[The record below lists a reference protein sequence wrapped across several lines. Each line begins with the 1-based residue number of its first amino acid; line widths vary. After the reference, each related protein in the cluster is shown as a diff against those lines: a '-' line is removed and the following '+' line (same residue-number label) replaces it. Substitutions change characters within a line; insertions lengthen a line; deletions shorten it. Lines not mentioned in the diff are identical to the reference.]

1 MSKKSLHLG
10 IFGGTFDPPHV
21 GHLILAAEAYA
32 QLDLDCVLWVLT
44 HYPPHKTGQPISAL
58 NDRLD
63 MVSAALNDDPAFELS
78 RIDIDRPPPHYALD
92 TMQLIH
98 KRYPG
103 ARLTYL
109 MGGDSLE
116 DLSQWHKPSEF
127 ILECDGL
134 GIMRRPGCK
143 EDPEVL
149 ELQLPGLQQ
158 RLSFIDA
165 PLLEISSSVIRC
177 KIAEAAPFRYY
188 VPPGVYDII
197 QKRSLYAGSIASR

>member
-32 QLDLDCVLWVLT
+32 QLELDRVLWVLT
-44 HYPPHKTGQPISAL
+44 HYPPHKAGQPISAL

-78 RIDIDRPPPHYALD
+78 RIDIDRSPPHYAVD
-92 TMQLIH
+92 TMQLLH
-98 KRYPG
+98 RRYPG

-109 MGGDSLE
+109 MGGDSLV
-116 DLSQWHKPSEF
+116 DLPQWHKPGEF

-134 GIMRRPGCK
+134 GVMRRPGCE
-143 EDPEVL
+143 EDLESL
-149 ELQLPGLQQ
+149 ELQLPGLI
-158 RLSFIDA
+158 RRVCFIDA
-165 PLLEISSSVIRC
+165 PLLEISSSVLRH

-188 VPPGVYDII
+188 VSPVVYDII
-197 QKRSLYAGSIASR
+197 RKRSLYTGSIASQ